1 MFKINIKLF
10 RLISF
15 FYFWCISILSGQP
28 EYKSQPFKVDLES
41 NINNIK
47 VLNLSS
53 IANELTF
60 IPLET
65 TPNCLIQ
72 KIRKILFSNSYIF
85 VSEFTNLLEFD
96 RNGKFIRKIGSSGTG
111 PGEYLSIGDFCI
123 NERKQEIYIIFSSAS
138 KLLIY
143 GFDGV
148 FKKSINLS
156 FRPAQVIQRDPQSLM
171 FHLWNIPGK
180 NDPSW
185 IITNLEGISLT
196 VIKNS
201 LKRVSQPGFL
211 INHTPLYSF
220 ANSLHFMEFGIDT
233 LFYFKD
239 ARKSS
244 YAILSLGDFKMDADP
259 IITATLIKDEKLLTK
274 VWPGTILENNEYL
287 FIKFYRGISN
297 NSMTAIYDKRLETVT
312 ILKDEV
318 FKNDLIGGI
327 GFWPKQIV
335 NDHILID
342 YADAFD
348 LLKKNIPVD
357 LRSKISETSNPVL
370 MILK

>member
-1 MFKINIKLF
+1 MEKMDIKLLG
-10 RLISF
+10 LISI
-15 FYFWCISILSGQP
+15 FYFCSVLILVGQN
-28 EYKSQPFKVDLES
+28 EYKNQPFKVDLKS
-41 NINNIK
+41 NINNVK
-47 VLNLSS
+47 VINLSK
-53 IANELTF
+53 IGKELTF

-72 KIRKILFSNSYIF
+72 EIRKILFSNSYIF
-85 VSEFTNLLEFD
+85 VSEFTNLLQFD
-96 RNGKFIRKIGSSGTG
+96 RNGKYIRQVGSSGSG

-143 GFDGV
+143 SFDGI
-148 FKKSINLS
+148 FKKSINLL

-171 FHLWNIPGK
+171 FHLWNVPGK

-239 ARKSS
+239 ARKSP
-244 YAILSLGDFKMDADP
+244 YAIFSLGDFKMDTDP
-259 IITATLIKDEKLLTK
+259 VITASLIKDDKLLNK
-274 VWPGTILENNEYL
+274 VWPGTILENNDYL

-297 NSMTAIYDKRLETVT
+297 NSMTAIYDKRLETVS
-312 ILKDEV
+312 ILRDEV

-335 NDHILID
+335 SDNILVD

-348 LLKKNIPVD
+348 LMKKDIPND
-357 LRSKISETSNPVL
+357 LRSKILETSNPVL
-370 MILK
+370 MLLK